1 MRRKKAVE
9 LCQKRGFAPG
19 DVLVSDAWKKPRKIV
34 AIQQDSV
41 LYRSDEFLDSLY
53 TMPDDVRKADDAK

>member
-9 LCQKRGFAPG
+9 LCQERGFVPG
-19 DVLVSDAWKKPRKIV
+19 DVLVSDAWRKPRKIV

-41 LYRSDEFLDSLY
+41 LYRSGEFLDSLH
-53 TMPDDVRKADDAK
+53 TMPDDVRKVDDVE